1 MKPEDTLDFNIRW
14 TWLNISRYY
23 NDAAAKYG
31 ESMSVGMVL
40 LNIDQENGT
49 PSTQLGPKMGMEPT
63 SLSRT
68 LKNMEDS
75 GLIKRKADKT
85 DGRKAIVHITAKGA
99 KKRDVAKNIVL
110 EFNNNIL
117 NQLSEE
123 ETQTFI
129 KVLNTINEQIKE

>member
-1 MKPEDTLDFNIRW
+1 MKPSETLDFNIRW

-68 LKNMEDS
+68 LKNMEENE
-75 GLIKRKADKT
+75 LIKRKADKN
-85 DGRKAIVHITAKGA
+85 DGRKAIVHITAKGG
-99 KKRDVAKNIVL
+99 KKREIAKSIVL
-110 EFNNNIL
+110 EFNNNIM
-117 NQLSEE
+117 NQLSKE

-129 KVLNTINEQIKE
+129 KVLKIINKEIN

>member
-23 NDAAAKYG
+23 NDAAANYG

-40 LNIDQENGT
+40 LNIDKEHGT
-49 PSTQLGPKMGMEPT
+49 PSTQLGPNMGMEPT

-99 KKRDVAKNIVL
+99 KKREVAKAIVL
-110 EFNNNIL
+110 EFNNNIMS
-117 NQLSEE
+117 QISEE

>member
-40 LNIDQENGT
+40 LNIDQEHGT

-99 KKRDVAKNIVL
+99 KKREVAKTIVL
-110 EFNNNIL
+110 EFNSNIMS
-117 NQLSEE
+117 QLSEE

-129 KVLNTINEQIKE
+129 KVLSTINEQIKE